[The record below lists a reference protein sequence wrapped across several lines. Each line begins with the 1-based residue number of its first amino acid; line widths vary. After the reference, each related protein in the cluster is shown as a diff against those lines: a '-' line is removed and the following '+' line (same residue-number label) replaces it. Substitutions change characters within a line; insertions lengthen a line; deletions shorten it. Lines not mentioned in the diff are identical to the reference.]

1 MGNGKPAGAEEYVCV
16 FDHGVK
22 LEGTIELPGKFRL
35 EGEVKG
41 AVRGKEHVIVG
52 KGARVEGE
60 IQSAVVSVAGKING
74 NVTGKKRVEI
84 LSSGAVEGDVYTTCL
99 VIEAG
104 GILDGRCHMLS
115 ENKAA
120 NALPLVGSAT
130 QASGSTH

>member
-1 MGNGKPAGAEEYVCV
+1 MRNGRRAGAEEDIW
-16 FDHGVK
+16 FFEKGVK
-22 LEGTIELPGKFRL
+22 LEGTLDLPGTFRL

-41 AVRGKEHVIVG
+41 AVRGKEQVIVG
-52 KGARVEGE
+52 KSARVEGE

-84 LSSGAVEGDVYTTCL
+84 LSSGVVEGDVYTTCL

>member
-1 MGNGKPAGAEEYVCV
+1 MGNGKPAGAGEYVCV
-16 FDHGVK
+16 FDQGVK
-22 LEGTIELPGKFRL
+22 LEGIIELPGTFRL

-41 AVRGKEHVIVG
+41 TVRGKEQVIVG
-52 KGARVEGE
+52 KSARVEGE
-60 IQSAVVSVAGKING
+60 IQSAIVSVAGKING
-74 NVTGKKRVEI
+74 KVTGKKRVEI
-84 LSSGAVEGDVYTTCL
+84 FSSGAVEGDVHTTCL

-120 NALPLVGSAT
+120 NTLPLIGSAA